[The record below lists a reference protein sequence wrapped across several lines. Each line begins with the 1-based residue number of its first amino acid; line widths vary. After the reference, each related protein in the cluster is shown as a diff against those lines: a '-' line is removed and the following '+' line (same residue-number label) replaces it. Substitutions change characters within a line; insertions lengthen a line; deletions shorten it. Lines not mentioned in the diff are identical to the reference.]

1 LFNLREEE
9 VQQLRNA
16 SFPRFS
22 WVFIALQ
29 LAFRFPFPFPFSWV
43 LFLWL
48 LWLLFLLVSFRFIG
62 AAFGLFVAI
71 FSSRFFFSF
80 SLFIYDIYTEQTQQR
95 HNNCSI
101 CDMVSL
107 SLARLSAERVFL
119 SGYCWRHSF
128 VYILYIISLFFFA
141 DKVA

>member
-1 LFNLREEE
+1 MFNLREEE

-22 WVFIALQ
+22 WVSIALQ

-71 FSSRFFFSF
+71 FSSLFFSVSVYLFMIFTQSKHSNATTTVQSVTWFHFHWLAYQPNEF
-80 SLFIYDIYTEQTQQR
+80 SFLDIVGGT
-95 HNNCSI
+95 
-101 CDMVSL
+101 L
-107 SLARLSAERVFL
+107 
-119 SGYCWRHSF
+119 
-128 VYILYIISLFFFA
+128 LYIFCTLFLCFFA

>member
-1 LFNLREEE
+1 MGFHRLTTG
-9 VQQLRNA
+9 VSISISISIQLGVVFMA
-16 SFPRFS
+16 FMAVISVGFFSFYRGCIWSLCGYF
-22 WVFIALQ
+22 F
-29 LAFRFPFPFPFSWV
+29 FT
-43 LFLWL
+43 
-48 LWLLFLLVSFRFIG
+48 
-62 AAFGLFVAI
+62 
-71 FSSRFFFSF
+71 FFFSF